1 MSFGL
6 NYTSSMMTN
15 PISKTKHYLSLNDYN
30 SFTMK
35 ENELVKDMYS
45 RYNLII
51 NELNYIGID
60 KLGVVDI
67 LRKIITLLP
76 QHKYRSIIIIILHN
90 VVDLSQMTLT
100 LLIGKVVAFE
110 TSQKVD

>member
-1 MSFGL
+1 
-6 NYTSSMMTN
+6 
-15 PISKTKHYLSLNDYN
+15 
-30 SFTMK
+30 MK

-110 TSQKVD
+110 MSRKVD